1 MPQRIGSIVPAL
13 LAGLLAAFTLT
24 VPVGAVQ
31 AAVECL
37 ATPNANTPDGKHW
50 YYRIDRTT
58 QRKCWYLGAAGH
70 KVRAAASP
78 EPEAPDEPVAPSLTE
93 KSAETPM
100 VEALPGAPQAN
111 TRQGRAVRQQ
121 AAPSN
126 TAPEIAAQP
135 NVAQLNAAQ
144 QDAAPPA
151 VAWPW
156 LPAPAAPA
164 AATVNSTE
172 PAAPTSDVA
181 DDRTPADPSP
191 VAPDAAPPALAAKP
205 VQATIASPQEV
216 SVDALPMLALLAG
229 ALAIAGFFARLI
241 IKIATAR
248 RRRVF
253 VDQREQ
259 TRSALFARDP
269 FGDERLA
276 PTFEDRY
283 GRRHP
288 DNLPRVA
295 SPRSDQDP
303 DPEETLR
310 RILRAW
316 DRRAA

>member
-13 LAGLLAAFTLT
+13 LTGLLAAFTLT
-24 VPVGAVQ
+24 APGGAVQ
-31 AAVECL
+31 AAAECL
-37 ATPNANTPDGKHW
+37 ATPNAKTAEGKHW

-78 EPEAPDEPVAPSLTE
+78 EPEAPDEPVASSLRE
-93 KSAETPM
+93 KSTEAPR
-100 VEALPGAPQAN
+100 VEALPQAN
-111 TRQGRAVRQQ
+111 TRQGRAVQQ

-126 TAPEIAAQP
+126 TTPANAMLP
-135 NVAQLNAAQ
+135 NIVQQNAAQ
-144 QDAAPPA
+144 QNAAPLA
-151 VAWPW
+151 AAWPS
-156 LPAPAAPA
+156 LAAPAAPA
-164 AATVNSTE
+164 AATAVSSAE

-181 DDRTPADPSP
+181 DDRTPRDPSP
-191 VAPDAAPPALAAKP
+191 VAQDAVPAAPAVKPA
-205 VQATIASPQEV
+205 QATIASPPEV
-216 SVDALPMLALLAG
+216 PVDALPMLALLAC

-241 IKIATAR
+241 IKIAAAR

-253 VDQREQ
+253 VDRREQ
-259 TRSALFARDP
+259 TRSALFAHDP

-283 GRRHP
+283 GRGHP

-295 SPRSDQDP
+295 SPRSEPDH